1 MRKEYTLIEV
11 DGNAFAIMGYVVRA
25 MKLEHKS
32 KDEIDAYI
40 RNAKSSDYTHL
51 IAVSMDMCEELNNR
65 QP

>member
-1 MRKEYTLIEV
+1 MKREYTLV
-11 DGNAFAIMGYVVRA
+11 GVNGNAFAIMGYVVRA

-32 KDEIDAYI
+32 KYEIDAYI

-51 IAVSMDMCEELNNR
+51 IAVSVDMCEELNNR

>member
-1 MRKEYTLIEV
+1 
-11 DGNAFAIMGYVVRA
+11 MGYVVRA

-40 RNAKSSDYTHL
+40 RDAKSSDYTHL
-51 IAVSMDMCEELNNR
+51 IAVSVDMCEELNNR

>member
-1 MRKEYTLIEV
+1 MKREYTLV
-11 DGNAFAIMGYVVRA
+11 GVNGNAFAIMGYVVRA

-32 KDEIDAYI
+32 KDETDAYI

-51 IAVSMDMCEELNNR
+51 IAVSVDMCEELNNR

>member
-1 MRKEYTLIEV
+1 MKREYTLV
-11 DGNAFAIMGYVVRA
+11 GVNGNAFAIMGYVVHA

-51 IAVSMDMCEELNNR
+51 MAVSVDMCEELNNR

>member
-1 MRKEYTLIEV
+1 MRKEYTLV
-11 DGNAFAIMGYVVRA
+11 GVNGNAFAIMGYVVRA

-40 RNAKSSDYTHL
+40 INAKSSDYTHL
-51 IAVSMDMCEELNNR
+51 IAVSVDMCEELNNR

>member
-1 MRKEYTLIEV
+1 MKREYTLVRV

-51 IAVSMDMCEELNNR
+51 IAVSVDMCEELNNR

>member
-1 MRKEYTLIEV
+1 MRKEYTLIGV

-25 MKLEHKS
+25 MKLEHKI

-40 RNAKSSDYTHL
+40 RDAKSSDYTHL

>member
-1 MRKEYTLIEV
+1 MKREYTLIGV
-11 DGNAFAIMGYVVRA
+11 DGNAFAFMGYVVRA

-51 IAVSMDMCEELNNR
+51 IAVSVDMCEELNNR

>member
-1 MRKEYTLIEV
+1 MKREYTLV
-11 DGNAFAIMGYVVRA
+11 GVNGNAFAIMGYVVRA

-51 IAVSMDMCEELNNR
+51 MAVSVDMCEELNNR

>member
-1 MRKEYTLIEV
+1 MKREYTLIGV

-40 RNAKSSDYTHL
+40 RDAKSSDYTHL
-51 IAVSMDMCEELNNR
+51 IAVSVDMCEELNNR

>member
-1 MRKEYTLIEV
+1 MKREYTLV
-11 DGNAFAIMGYVVRA
+11 GVNGNAFAIMGYVVRA

-40 RNAKSSDYTHL
+40 INAKSSDYTHL
-51 IAVSMDMCEELNNR
+51 IAVSVDMCEELNNR

>member
-1 MRKEYTLIEV
+1 MKREYTLV
-11 DGNAFAIMGYVVRA
+11 GVNGNAFAIMGYVVRA

-40 RNAKSSDYTHL
+40 RNAKSSDNTHL
-51 IAVSMDMCEELNNR
+51 MAVSVDMCEELNNR

>member
-1 MRKEYTLIEV
+1 MRKEYTLIGV

-51 IAVSMDMCEELNNR
+51 IAVSVDMCEELNNR

>member
-1 MRKEYTLIEV
+1 MRKEYTLIGV

-51 IAVSMDMCEELNNR
+51 MAVSADMCEELNNR

>member
-1 MRKEYTLIEV
+1 MKREYTLV
-11 DGNAFAIMGYVVRA
+11 GVNGNAFAIMGYVVRA

-40 RNAKSSDYTHL
+40 INAKSSDYTHL

>member
-1 MRKEYTLIEV
+1 MKREYTLV
-11 DGNAFAIMGYVVRA
+11 GVNGNAFAIMGYVVRA

-40 RNAKSSDYTHL
+40 RDARSSDYTHL
-51 IAVSMDMCEELNNR
+51 IAVSVDMCEELNNR

>member
-1 MRKEYTLIEV
+1 MKEYTLVGV

-32 KDEIDAYI
+32 KNEIGAYI
-40 RNAKSSDYTHL
+40 RDAKSSDYTHL
-51 IAVSMDMCEELNNR
+51 VAVSMDMCEELNHK

>member
-1 MRKEYTLIEV
+1 MKREYTLIGV

-51 IAVSMDMCEELNNR
+51 IAVSVDMCEELNNR